1 MLQHLL
7 SFLSCPQN
15 GSWSS
20 LSARYTVGKIPT
32 RLSLSPRHKTCFR
45 DSTQLA
51 RQKLRRVQAGSRSR
65 GPGRPRR
72 ARAGPAG
79 RSGRCGV
86 VSVGGAVDPAEAWSG
101 GGRALAQPCRSL
113 CEDVRGAGEEAV
125 ASLSCSLLRLGPL
138 VRMAREC
145 ADEMGERRG
154 APGYEVSGSR
164 RRGWRGGGGWLMNPL
179 GSDRAGT
186 PSSLSGERDAWL
198 RSSLKGCLPLRCAS
212 LHCKEH
218 LPGGEVCG
226 DCSPGRGP
234 GLEVVCS
241 C

>member
-154 APGYEVSGSR
+154 AAGSAR
-164 RRGWRGGGGWLMNPL
+164 LRSQWIPEARLAGRRGLADESPWIRQGGDPVFAQRREGRLASVQP
-179 GSDRAGT
+179 
-186 PSSLSGERDAWL
+186 ERV
-198 RSSLKGCLPLRCAS
+198 PAS
-212 LHCKEH
+212 
-218 LPGGEVCG
+218 EV
-226 DCSPGRGP
+226 REFT
-234 GLEVVCS
+234 L
-241 C
+241 